1 MPQIEIRPA
10 ISSDIP
16 FLVKIDS
23 ACSTT
28 HVWQMDYNSEPGQI
42 GVAFR
47 DIRLPRPVKLE
58 YPRSTASMPDTWLE
72 KDLFLV
78 AGMDD
83 ELVGYLTLIADRET
97 RTARIVDLVVTEKL
111 RRQGI
116 ASTLV
121 LAAQDWAGRQK
132 LKRMMLEM
140 QAKNHAGINLAR
152 KLGYDFCGF
161 NDHYFANHDI
171 AVFFTYILK

>member
-16 FLVKIDS
+16 VLMKIDPS
-23 ACSTT
+23 STTT
-28 HVWQMDYNSEPGQI
+28 HVWQMDYSDEPGQI

-47 DIRLPRPVKLE
+47 EIRLPRSVRLE
-58 YPRSTASMPDTWLE
+58 YPRSLDSMPDTWLD
-72 KDLFLV
+72 KSLFLV
-78 AGMDD
+78 AAMEDQM
-83 ELVGYLTLIADRET
+83 VGYLTLVADTET
-97 RTARIVDLVVTEKL
+97 KTARVNDLVVAQKL

-116 ASTLV
+116 GSALV
-121 LAAQDWAGRQK
+121 LAAQEWASKQK
-132 LKRMMLEM
+132 FRRMMLEM
-140 QAKNHAGINLAR
+140 QAKNHAGIALAR

-171 AVFFTYILK
+171 AVFFTFILK